1 MRSVN
6 RRVLPGLAQSLGFT
20 LFYLGALV
28 LIPLVACVVKAF
40 SLTPAQFWAAVWT
53 ERARSA
59 FAKAQGRNKKER
71 QGALLCVL
79 ELRTC
84 AFSEAFH

>member
-1 MRSVN
+1 
-6 RRVLPGLAQSLGFT
+6 
-20 LFYLGALV
+20 
-28 LIPLVACVVKAF
+28 VKAF